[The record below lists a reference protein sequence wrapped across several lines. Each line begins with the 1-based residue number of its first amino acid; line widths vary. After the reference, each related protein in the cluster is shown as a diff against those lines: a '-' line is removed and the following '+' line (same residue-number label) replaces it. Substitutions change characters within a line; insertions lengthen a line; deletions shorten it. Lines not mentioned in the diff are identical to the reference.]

1 MQKGDSWASKFAIR
15 LQKTVSCKK
24 EVLIVVTAFKR
35 HCLPIPTIL
44 ISESTNFVLHTDQN

>member
-24 EVLIVVTAFKR
+24 EELIVKLLLLNVIV
-35 HCLPIPTIL
+35 CLHQL
-44 ISESTNFVLHTDQN
+44 S